1 MASLHPQIVSAL
13 EAMAKA
19 QLRPVEELT
28 PSEARAQMEATA
40 RSRKAEPLPVA
51 GVEERPIPGPAADIP
66 VRLYR
71 PPAVEAG
78 PVPAIA
84 YYHGGL
90 RRTDAKADDLAPAFG
105 RDRHSDYRRDR
116 DNAAAVADFEV
127 GGIKP

>member
-51 GVEERPIPGPAADIP
+51 GVEERPIPGTAADIP

-71 PPAVEAG
+71 PPAVEAAAPCRRSPITMAASEG
-78 PVPAIA
+78 PMPKPMISRRPSVVTATAIIA
-84 YYHGGL
+84 ATETMRPPSRTL
-90 RRTDAKADDLAPAFG
+90 R
-105 RDRHSDYRRDR
+105 
-116 DNAAAVADFEV
+116 
-127 GGIKP
+127 